1 MIKSNGLREVAASIF
16 QRLSV
21 GTMASFVL
29 SIQPSFKP
37 GLTTLL
43 LKLFGISAIVGAY
56 LLITAQPVFRSE
68 LGVLRTS
75 NPESEDETGNKVPVR
90 IVTLS
95 PPSLDQ
101 VPKATQKSEVS
112 QPTPLRTEAA
122 TVSQDSQPSSRPP
135 SLPQALTSPQP
146 LTLPQT
152 GSSPQARSL
161 PQARSS
167 PPTGSAPKASSSP
180 QGSSSSQARSSPQA
194 PAHKRQSIQPVKT
207 RSHPNRAAV
216 ASKPQ
221 PSPPTLDF
229 SDLLTPS
236 SAAPVAV
243 QSLPLPQEASLPSPS
258 QSSPTVPVAI
268 APPSRL
274 LEQRPLPLPEEEP
287 SVPPVPVPSPPES
300 VPPQSAFKPQPQP
313 LPPETQSALPVAKPI
328 PEVQRDRIS
337 PPPKEPTGLSTP
349 PVISTPTSPSKQPAE
364 SSTPPVVSTPAP
376 VTGSV
381 PKTVPQAVPENIF
394 VERFDVVGSTIFNP
408 ETLALIAAQALTP
421 TKPSQPLPSG
431 LELDPHVINRLLS
444 PGDLLQASEA
454 ITKYYTDRG
463 YINSGAFI
471 PQDAL
476 HDGIATIRII
486 EGSLEDINITRN
498 PNRSNSLLANPFYSK
513 SDWLD
518 PNPIPDRLFLTGN
531 RPLNLDYIRSRLEL
545 GGRTP
550 LNLNRLLE
558 AVQLLQL
565 DPLIET
571 ISTEISKGTRTGTS
585 ILNVKFT
592 QADTSDI
599 QFSVDNGRS
608 PSVGSIRERAQVS
621 QGNFLGL
628 GDRLI
633 LGYSHTSGSDGWD
646 GSYTLPINRRN
657 GTLSFSAGRTTSSV
671 IEKPFNF
678 LDIQSASR
686 YYELTLRQPVILT
699 PTEELALSLTASRRE
714 SESEFLKAL
723 TGSAEPFPGVGA
735 DAEGRTRISALRF
748 AQEWTKQGEDYVLAL
763 QSEFSFGLNAFNSTI
778 NPIPPDSRFFSWRG
792 RGQWVRRL
800 GPDTLFLLR
809 GEIQLADRPL
819 VPLEQFGLGGQSTIR
834 GYRQDTLLTDNGWL
848 ASAELRVPI
857 LRIPEIG
864 GILQLAPFVEMGK
877 GWNLG
882 GIANPDPNTLAST
895 GLGLLWRQ
903 GNFSARFDWGIPLT
917 SVSSSGDSL
926 QERGLYFSIN
936 YSPF

>member
-1 MIKSNGLREVAASIF
+1 
-16 QRLSV
+16 
-21 GTMASFVL
+21 MASFVL
-29 SIQPSFKP
+29 SIQPSLKP
-37 GLTTLL
+37 GLTALL
-43 LKLFGISAIVGAY
+43 FKLFGISAIVGAY

-68 LGVLRTS
+68 LGVLRKS
-75 NPESEDETGNKVPVR
+75 IPESEDETANEAPVR

-95 PPSLDQ
+95 PPNFSQ
-101 VPKATQKSEVS
+101 APKDTQKAEVS
-112 QPTPLRTEAA
+112 QPTPLRTEPA
-122 TVSQDSQPSSRPP
+122 TVSQDSQPSSSPP

-152 GSSPQARSL
+152 GSSPQARSV

-167 PPTGSAPKASSSP
+167 PQTGSVPEARSSQ

-194 PAHKRQSIQPVKT
+194 PAQKRQSIQSPKT
-207 RSHPNRAAV
+207 RSRPNPSAV

-236 SAAPVAV
+236 SASPIAV
-243 QSLPLPQEASLPSPS
+243 QSLPLPQEASLPSAS
-258 QSSPTVPVAI
+258 QSSQTTPVAI

-274 LEQRPLPLPEEEP
+274 LEQRPLPLPEE
-287 SVPPVPVPSPPES
+287 SVIPPVPVLSPPES
-300 VPPQSAFKPQPQP
+300 VPPQTAFKPQPQP
-313 LPPETQSALPVAKPI
+313 LPPETQSATPVAKPV

-337 PPPKEPTGLSTP
+337 PSPKEPTE
-349 PVISTPTSPSKQPAE
+349 PSA
-364 SSTPPVVSTPAP
+364 PPVVSTPTP
-376 VTGSV
+376 VPESV
-381 PKTVPQAVPENIF
+381 PKTAPPAVPENIF
-394 VERFDVVGSTIFNP
+394 VERFDVVGSTIFSP

-421 TKPSQPLPSG
+421 NKPSEPLPPG
-431 LELDPHVINRLLS
+431 VEIDPQVLNRLLS

-476 HDGIATIRII
+476 RDGIATIQII

-498 PNRSNSLLANPFYSK
+498 PNRSNSLLANPFYLK

-518 PNPIPDRLFLTGN
+518 PNPMPDRLFITGN
-531 RPLNLDYIRSRLEL
+531 RPLNLDYVRSRLEL
-545 GGRTP
+545 GGATP

-585 ILNVKFT
+585 ILNVKLT

-608 PSVGSIRERAQVS
+608 PSVGSIRQRAQVS

-657 GTLSFSAGRTTSSV
+657 GTLSFSTGRTTSSV
-671 IEKPFNF
+671 IEQPFNF
-678 LDIQSASR
+678 LDIQSESR

-723 TGSAEPFPGVGA
+723 TGLAEPFPGVGA

-763 QSEFSFGLNAFNSTI
+763 QSEFSFGLNALNSTI

-819 VPLEQFGLGGQSTIR
+819 VPLEQLGLGGQNTIR

-864 GILQLAPFVEMGK
+864 GVLQLAPFVEMGK

-903 GNFSARFDWGIPLT
+903 GNFSARLDWGIPLM

>member
-1 MIKSNGLREVAASIF
+1 
-16 QRLSV
+16 
-21 GTMASFVL
+21 
-29 SIQPSFKP
+29 
-37 GLTTLL
+37 
-43 LKLFGISAIVGAY
+43 
-56 LLITAQPVFRSE
+56 
-68 LGVLRTS
+68 
-75 NPESEDETGNKVPVR
+75 
-90 IVTLS
+90 
-95 PPSLDQ
+95 
-101 VPKATQKSEVS
+101 
-112 QPTPLRTEAA
+112 
-122 TVSQDSQPSSRPP
+122 
-135 SLPQALTSPQP
+135 LP
-146 LTLPQT
+146 
-152 GSSPQARSL
+152 
-161 PQARSS
+161 
-167 PPTGSAPKASSSP
+167 
-180 QGSSSSQARSSPQA
+180 
-194 PAHKRQSIQPVKT
+194 
-207 RSHPNRAAV
+207 
-216 ASKPQ
+216 
-221 PSPPTLDF
+221 
-229 SDLLTPS
+229 
-236 SAAPVAV
+236 
-243 QSLPLPQEASLPSPS
+243 
-258 QSSPTVPVAI
+258 
-268 APPSRL
+268 
-274 LEQRPLPLPEEEP
+274 EQRPLPLPEEEP
-287 SVPPVPVPSPPES
+287 LVPPLPIPSPPES

-313 LPPETQSALPVAKPI
+313 LPPETQSALPVAKPT

-337 PPPKEPTGLSTP
+337 PPPKEP
-349 PVISTPTSPSKQPAE
+349 AE
-364 SSTPPVVSTPAP
+364 SSVPPVVSTPTP
-376 VTGSV
+376 VPESV

-394 VERFDVVGSTIFNP
+394 VERFNVVGSTIFSP
-408 ETLALIAAQALTP
+408 ETLVLIAAQALTP
-421 TKPSQPLPSG
+421 TKPPEPLPSG
-431 LELDPHVINRLLS
+431 LEIDPQVINRLLS

-476 HDGIATIRII
+476 RDGIATIQII

-518 PNPIPDRLFLTGN
+518 PNPMPDRLFITGN
-531 RPLNLDYIRSRLEL
+531 RPLNLDYVRSRLEL
-545 GGRTP
+545 GGATP

-585 ILNVKFT
+585 ILNVKLT

-608 PSVGSIRERAQVS
+608 PSVGSIRQRAQVS

-671 IEKPFNF
+671 IEQPFNF
-678 LDIQSASR
+678 LDIQSESR

-723 TGSAEPFPGVGA
+723 TGLAEPFPGVGA

-748 AQEWTKQGEDYVLAL
+748 AQEWTKQGQDYVLAL
-763 QSEFSFGLNAFNSTI
+763 QSEFSLGLNAFNSTI

-857 LRIPEIG
+857 LRIPDTG
-864 GILQLAPFVEMGK
+864 GVLQIAPFVEMGK

-882 GIANPDPNTLAST
+882 GITNPDPNTLAST

-917 SVSSSGDSL
+917 SVSSSGNSL